1 LYLHQLKLLN
11 YKNYANIKLGFKND
25 FVVLTGEN
33 GAGKTN
39 LLDAVYQLSFCK
51 SNFQHRDVLLVKQE
65 EDFFRI
71 EGHYRYNEEEHK
83 TVIKFSNSSK
93 KITEY
98 DGKSIDKMSDHVGR
112 IPLIFI
118 GPRDIQLIFD
128 GSSERRRF
136 IDTGICQLDK
146 SYLQNLLIYNR
157 VLSQRN
163 SYLKSMPSYQIEE
176 DLLKSYDMQLIDP
189 ATKLFETRNF
199 FIKQFSVL
207 FSEVYK
213 SISGD
218 KENVSCDYKSQ
229 LTESNKDLGI
239 LLAESR
245 DKDLVLQRTTHGIH
259 KDDIVFKMNEMKLKQ
274 FGSEGQLK
282 TFLLS
287 MKLAMWH
294 VIQKETTLS
303 PILLLDDIFAK
314 LDSNRVSNLLR
325 YLQEHCQTQILITD
339 TDKTR
344 VSDILSAMK
353 FNHEVHYINNNNIE
367 LIHEA

>member
-136 IDTGICQLDK
+136 IDTGI
-146 SYLQNLLIYNR
+146 
-157 VLSQRN
+157 
-163 SYLKSMPSYQIEE
+163 SMPSYQIEE

-245 DKDLVLQRTTHGIH
+245 DKDLVLQRTTHGI
-259 KDDIVFKMNEMKLKQ
+259 KNIFIVNE
-274 FGSEGQLK
+274 
-282 TFLLS
+282 
-287 MKLAMWH
+287 ACH
-294 VIQKETTLS
+294 VACYSKRNYFIANS
-303 PILLLDDIFAK
+303 
-314 LDSNRVSNLLR
+314 V
-325 YLQEHCQTQILITD
+325 
-339 TDKTR
+339 TR
-344 VSDILSAMK
+344 
-353 FNHEVHYINNNNIE
+353 
-367 LIHEA
+367 